1 MEKRT
6 GIILAIVETDYFQE
20 KIEELKNLCATINI
34 EVVDVFTQN
43 LDERRVGLLGKGK
56 LQEIVNSEV
65 DFDVVITYQNL
76 SNLDMRVLGEI
87 FNREILDKQRVILNI
102 FALRAQS
109 KLAKMEVE
117 LAGLYLK
124 RDELVGSY
132 QAYSRQVGGSGA
144 IALRGGGEQQLQVDR
159 RRINQRITR
168 LKKAIH
174 KEKQSIRVSQ
184 RRQKATNIFTV
195 ALIGYTNAGK
205 STLFN
210 RLLAISEPD
219 KSHKPVLSKDQVFSS
234 LDVTTRKIEISG
246 YPSFLIVD
254 TVGFVIDLPRDL
266 VASFHSTLASLENA
280 DCIVEVLDGSYDLTM
295 QLESIDQFTQSI
307 AHDNIIKVI
316 NKKDLL
322 TENHTPFLAISA
334 KTAENIDVL
343 LEQIKHQHLM
353 ALTKQ
358 RGYIHKDN
366 LYRFYQDERV
376 YVEVLDEAEHSLYC
390 DVYYNQQ
397 NKYLLNYM
405 TAQAL

>member
-56 LQEIVNSEV
+56 LQEIVNSEI

-87 FNREILDKQRVILNI
+87 FDCEILDKQRVILNI

-132 QAYSRQVGGSGA
+132 QAYSRQVGGSGS

-168 LKKAIH
+168 L
-174 KEKQSIRVSQ
+174 
-184 RRQKATNIFTV
+184 N
-195 ALIGYTNAGK
+195 
-205 STLFN
+205 
-210 RLLAISEPD
+210 
-219 KSHKPVLSKDQVFSS
+219 
-234 LDVTTRKIEISG
+234 
-246 YPSFLIVD
+246 
-254 TVGFVIDLPRDL
+254 
-266 VASFHSTLASLENA
+266 
-280 DCIVEVLDGSYDLTM
+280 
-295 QLESIDQFTQSI
+295 
-307 AHDNIIKVI
+307 
-316 NKKDLL
+316 
-322 TENHTPFLAISA
+322 
-334 KTAENIDVL
+334 
-343 LEQIKHQHLM
+343 
-353 ALTKQ
+353 
-358 RGYIHKDN
+358 
-366 LYRFYQDERV
+366 
-376 YVEVLDEAEHSLYC
+376 
-390 DVYYNQQ
+390 
-397 NKYLLNYM
+397 
-405 TAQAL
+405 